1 MRRKRVILEAYRDF
15 ASAFGTAWLMVIM
28 LAFLTGGR
36 IGRWGALILPIQIG
50 VSLAYG
56 LERHRRRRAESR
68 PQERPEISGPRYF
81 PI

>member
-50 VSLAYG
+50 ASLVYS
-56 LERHRRRRAESR
+56 LLHQRRRRFESV
-68 PQERPEISGPRYF
+68 PNEAPEIAGPRYF